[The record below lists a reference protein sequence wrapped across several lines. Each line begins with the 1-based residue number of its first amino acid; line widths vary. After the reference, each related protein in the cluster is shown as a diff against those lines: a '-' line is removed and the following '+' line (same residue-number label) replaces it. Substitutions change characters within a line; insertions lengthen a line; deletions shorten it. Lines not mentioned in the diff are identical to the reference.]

1 MNNKKNKTTYKK
13 IKTNT
18 KKIKTTILVL
28 KKHEILRYFN
38 IFTLNFD

>member
-1 MNNKKNKTTYKK
+1 MNNKIIKTTYKK

-28 KKHEILRYFN
+28 KKHEILRYFYY
-38 IFTLNFD
+38 LYVEL